1 MKEKTGKRLTIAAL
15 LAWIILQLWTSIEIV
30 TYYSDRTA
38 VLAGLSLLS
47 LAALDALL
55 YFYGGRRLL
64 WELKWYWGTCG
75 VLLAALFL
83 VGRLILFA
91 VLVYGITPFPQMLL
105 ASYLLVEKGLGLPG
119 KAADTTALVLTVV
132 LIAGHFLWLCRL
144 ERRVKGEAKRPS
156 A

>member
-1 MKEKTGKRLTIAAL
+1 MSEKTGERLTITAL

-64 WELKWYWGTCG
+64 WELKWYWGACG
-75 VLLAALFL
+75 ALLAALFL
-83 VGRLILFA
+83 VGRLLLFA
-91 VLVYGITPFPQMLL
+91 VLVFVITPYPQIWLL
-105 ASYLLVEKGLGLPG
+105 SYLLIERGLGLSG
-119 KAADTTALVLTVV
+119 KAADITGFALMLA
-132 LIAGHFLWLCRL
+132 LIGGHFLWLRRL
-144 ERRVKGEAKRPS
+144 
-156 A
+156 